1 MYIANNEDFVETAE
15 EAAVYTDMKDKAGLK
30 IDKDI
35 PLSVASYIDSA
46 HAGEQPT
53 IVVGDLHGK
62 HKIVDAVLALN
73 QPVVFIGDYLDSF
86 CESFDSQIKTITK
99 VLDAVENGKAIALM
113 GNHEMSYLNPDM
125 KSSGYNDSMSSLL
138 MSDFRNGKTIRSAM
152 HELLLPYYFA
162 EGFLISHAGVS
173 NKILKYTNAT
183 LDEYLDERKFGDIGW
198 ARGGDSRIGG
208 LYWCDWDEEFEPIP
222 YQRQIVGHSVRSDGK
237 IGVKM
242 NSYCIDVLDHG
253 YKTKTIVEI
262 KDGRLSTRNIKIKH
276 HV

>member
-46 HAGEQPT
+46 HACEQPT

-162 EGFLISHAGVS
+162 EGFLMSFPA
-173 NKILKYTNAT
+173 
-183 LDEYLDERKFGDIGW
+183 
-198 ARGGDSRIGG
+198 
-208 LYWCDWDEEFEPIP
+208 
-222 YQRQIVGHSVRSDGK
+222 
-237 IGVKM
+237 
-242 NSYCIDVLDHG
+242 
-253 YKTKTIVEI
+253 
-262 KDGRLSTRNIKIKH
+262 
-276 HV
+276 